1 MKTNILWKS
10 YGRQV
15 CIRAI
20 YLLALA
26 SLTRQGHAQ
35 CAAAPIAPAAC
46 SGGNGAATDG
56 VNINSG
62 NIYWVSSTSIFSSI
76 NLNGGILRICG
87 TLIASALNFNSGTL
101 IVENGGS
108 LTLSGLPT
116 LNGNT
121 TIINRGTITIAGN
134 ITVQNSNNFIYND
147 LSTSMFTVGGSLIVN
162 SSTTLIVNRGT
173 MNLSSL
179 NYQGAV
185 GGFCVQ
191 DQSITSIGVLT
202 NNTTNG
208 FTYSGLGSPACI
220 NVSGSAALN
229 HAVTSSSK
237 IHVCQAGGA
246 SVTGAGGWGSAV
258 VTTGC
263 SSCATVL
270 PLGIEEFTAAAQSGM
285 VQLRWLSGL
294 GTGDNGVY
302 YAEKSADGVNFETIG
317 SVAASSGESVYTF
330 ADANITAAKLY
341 YRIRAVN
348 TTGVALYSPV
358 VVIETAVAGQL
369 QLFPNPAGPNTTIT
383 IVIPSSSNTDAS
395 ISLIDMSGQVLN
407 TKAVL
412 LTTGNTTLS
421 WNLRNLAAGIYL
433 VRIALPGSNL
443 YARLAVRP
451 N

>member
-1 MKTNILWKS
+1 MKTNTLWKS
-10 YGRQV
+10 YGRPI

-20 YLLALA
+20 CLLALA
-26 SLTRQGHAQ
+26 GLSRQGHAQ
-35 CAAAPIAPAAC
+35 CGAAPIAAAAC

-62 NIYWVSSTSIFSSI
+62 NTYWVSSTSIFSTI
-76 NLNGGILRICG
+76 NLNGGILRICS
-87 TLIASALNFNSGTL
+87 TLIVSTLNFNSGTL

-108 LTLSGLPT
+108 LSLSGLPF

-121 TIINRGTITIAGN
+121 TIINRGTISIAGN
-134 ITVQNSNNFIYND
+134 ITVQNSNNLIYND
-147 LSTSMFTVGGSLIVN
+147 LSTSVFSVGGSLIVN
-162 SSTTLIVNRGT
+162 SSTTVIVNRGI

-220 NVSGSAALN
+220 NVTGGATLN
-229 HAVTSSSK
+229 HALTGSSK
-237 IHVCQAGGA
+237 IHVCQGGGA
-246 SVTGAGGWGSAV
+246 SVTGSGGWGSAS

-263 SSCATVL
+263 SSCAVVL
-270 PLGIEEFTAAAQSGM
+270 PLDIEDFTATAQGGI

-294 GTGDNGVY
+294 GTVDNGVY
-302 YAEKSADGVNFETIG
+302 YAEKSTDGVNFETIG

-330 ADANITAAKLY
+330 ADVNITAAKLY

-358 VVIETAVAGQL
+358 VVIETAVDGQL

-383 IVIPSSSNTDAS
+383 LVIPSSSNTDAS
-395 ISLIDMSGQVLN
+395 ISLIDMAGQVLN
-407 TKAVL
+407 TKTVP
-412 LTTGNTTLS
+412 LTTGSTTLS

-433 VRIALPGSNL
+433 VRIALPASNL

>member
-1 MKTNILWKS
+1 MKTNIPWKS

-20 YLLALA
+20 CLLALA
-26 SLTRQGHAQ
+26 SITRQGHAQ
-35 CAAAPIAPAAC
+35 CAAAPIAAAAC

-62 NIYWVSSTSIFSSI
+62 NTYWVSSTSIFSSI

-87 TLIASALNFNSGTL
+87 TLIVSTLNFNSGTL

-108 LTLSGLPT
+108 LTLSGLPF

-121 TIINRGTITIAGN
+121 TIINRGTIAIAGN
-134 ITVQNSNNFIYND
+134 ITIQNSNNFIYND
-147 LSTSMFTVGGSLIVN
+147 LSTSVFTVGGSLNVN
-162 SSTTLIVNRGT
+162 SSTTVIVNRGI
-173 MNLSSL
+173 MNLSAL
-179 NYQGAV
+179 DYQGAA

-191 DQSITSIGVLT
+191 DQSITAIGVLT

-220 NVSGSAALN
+220 NLTGSATLN
-229 HAVTSSSK
+229 HAVTGSSK
-237 IHVCQAGGA
+237 IHVCEAGGA
-246 SVTGAGGWGSAV
+246 SVTGAGGWGSAA

-263 SSCATVL
+263 SSCAVVL
-270 PLGIEEFTAAAQSGM
+270 PLDIEDFTATAQGSM

-294 GTGDNGVY
+294 GTVDNGVY
-302 YAEKSADGVNFETIG
+302 YAEKSTDGVNFETIG
-317 SVAASSGESVYTF
+317 SVPASSGESVYTF
-330 ADANITAAKLY
+330 ADVNITAAKLY

-348 TTGVALYSPV
+348 ATGAALYSPV
-358 VVIETAVAGQL
+358 VVIETTVDGRL

-383 IVIPSSSNTDAS
+383 LVIPSSSNTDAS
-395 ISLIDMSGQVLN
+395 ISLIDMAGQVLD
-407 TKAVL
+407 TKRVL
-412 LTTGNTTLS
+412 LTTGSTTLS

-433 VRIALPGSNL
+433 VRIALPGSDL